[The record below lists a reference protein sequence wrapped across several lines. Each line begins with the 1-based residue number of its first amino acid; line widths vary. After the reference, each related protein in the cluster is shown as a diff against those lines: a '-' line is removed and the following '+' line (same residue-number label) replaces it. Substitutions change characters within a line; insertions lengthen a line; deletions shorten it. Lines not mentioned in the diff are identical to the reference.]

1 MPTLVPFARARQ
13 ESLIKPANCRS
24 DAGAHTRRP
33 ITISQRE
40 MLTISPDVTAHV
52 SHDTKKRGQQQV
64 HTVQGGITSPT
75 TNIDTATDN
84 YSYQVVSLRF
94 KEAREPKQPFGI
106 GKTLTLQRAA
116 RRTQGAMRRC
126 PRRRFA
132 HTLSFADSSS
142 LADRFLADS
151 APPGVPHAC
160 TSQHRSSLI
169 RDLPRRRELRGPP
182 ARYQRCQP
190 LLNF

>member
-1 MPTLVPFARARQ
+1 
-13 ESLIKPANCRS
+13 
-24 DAGAHTRRP
+24 
-33 ITISQRE
+33 

-64 HTVQGGITSPT
+64 HAVQGDIASPT
-75 TNIDTATDN
+75 TDADTATDD

-126 PRRRFA
+126 PRRCFA

-142 LADRFLADS
+142 LADRFLVDS
-151 APPGVPHAC
+151 APPRGFHMRAPVNIDQA
-160 TSQHRSSLI
+160 SFAIFLVEE
-169 RDLPRRRELRGPP
+169 DLEDPQLVTNV
-182 ARYQRCQP
+182 ASH
-190 LLNF
+190 L